1 MLIQWKRCQRQ
12 EETHRAA
19 DQLLLCC
26 SWTSRRRSIAWSTLR
41 SDVWKELKE
50 LKKKTCSRWRRWSP
64 LVESLPPQPEKPRQ
78 GLTWEVTMTVRM
90 SWQPMLSKAW
100 PTTWQRGVLC
110 RLQNTSAAGCKR
122 CSNLGTNQMSFLLL
136 ADQVIRFQEIIALP
150 YTRLK
155 LQHLSCDHR
164 VGEVPGSYHSSHADW
179 LSKQGWSPDL
189 IECFGKRLNLGWLYR
204 MKIISLVLVGLA
216 ATSPPILR
224 ASSLKGKNNEDDFQL
239 LFKKVQGNTWT
250 TR

>member
-1 MLIQWKRCQRQ
+1 MI
-12 EETHRAA
+12 E
-19 DQLLLCC
+19 
-26 SWTSRRRSIAWSTLR
+26 
-41 SDVWKELKE
+41 
-50 LKKKTCSRWRRWSP
+50 TCSRWRRWSP

-90 SWQPMLSKAW
+90 SWQPMLSMTW
-100 PTTWQRGVLC
+100 PATWQRGVLC
-110 RLQNTSAAGCKR
+110 RLQDTSAAGCKR
-122 CSNLGTNQMSFLLL
+122 CSNLGTNQMSFLLP

-155 LQHLSCDHR
+155 LQHLSCDHSI
-164 VGEVPGSYHSSHADW
+164 GEVPGSYHSSHADW

-189 IECFGKRLNLGWLYR
+189 IKCFGKWLNLRWLYR

-216 ATSPPILR
+216 ATSPPTLR
-224 ASSLKGKNNEDDFQL
+224 ASSLKGKINEDDFQL

>member
-1 MLIQWKRCQRQ
+1 MPATRGDSQSSWP
-12 EETHRAA
+12 TPAV
-19 DQLLLCC
+19 LLLEIKCKIIC
-26 SWTSRRRSIAWSTLR
+26 GTNKRVRWNKGGEGSLSLKSRWTG
-41 SDVWKELKE
+41 
-50 LKKKTCSRWRRWSP
+50 SRWRRWSP

-110 RLQNTSAAGCKR
+110 RLQDTSAAGCKR
-122 CSNLGTNQMSFLLL
+122 CSNLGTNQMSFLLP

-189 IECFGKRLNLGWLYR
+189 IKCFGKRLNLGCIYR